1 MSVFDG
7 FVPSV
12 FHGAPEPDIFSV
24 PDVFPT
30 VTWKRERATFVPC
43 GTEAEEPAGV
53 PRPAALVFPFYGDRV
68 VLADIAHR
76 GWCIPS
82 GHLEAGETAEDAVR
96 RESVEE
102 AGATLG
108 KVAYLGYFVLTDIET
123 GAVRH
128 APTFIAS
135 VQSIGQIPDGTESR
149 GAQLA
154 DVEDVATL
162 YFAWDAL
169 LAAVFALAYAKK
181 SEQLPVGVSV
191 SDLMGGTDATR

>member
-7 FVPSV
+7 
-12 FHGAPEPDIFSV
+12 EPDIFSV

-30 VTWKRERATFVPC
+30 VRWKNETATFVPC
-43 GTEAEEPAGV
+43 RTEGDEPTGF

-68 VLADIAHR
+68 VLADIETR

-82 GHLEAGETAEDAVR
+82 GHLEPRESAEDAVR

-108 KVAYLGYFVLTDIET
+108 KVAYLGYFVLTDRVT
-123 GAVRH
+123 GVVRH

-135 VQSIGQIPDGTESR
+135 VSSIGQIPDGTESR

-154 DVEDVATL
+154 NVEDVAAL

-169 LAAVFALAYAKK
+169 LAAVFALAY
-181 SEQLPVGVSV
+181 EQKAERLPVGLSV
-191 SDLMGGTDATR
+191 SDLIGGTNADV

>member
-7 FVPSV
+7 E
-12 FHGAPEPDIFSV
+12 AEIFWV

-30 VTWKRERATFVPC
+30 VQWKNETATFVPC
-43 GTEAEEPAGV
+43 LSESEEPTGV
-53 PRPAALVFPFYGDRV
+53 ARPAALVFPFYGDRV
-68 VLADIAHR
+68 VLADIETR

-108 KVAYLGYFVLTDIET
+108 KVAYLGYFVLTDRVT
-123 GAVRH
+123 GVVRH

-135 VQSIGQIPDGTESR
+135 VSSIGQIPDGTESR
-149 GAQLA
+149 GATLA
-154 DVEDVATL
+154 NVEDVATL

-181 SEQLPVGVSV
+181 AERLPVGVSV
-191 SDLMGGTDATR
+191 SDLMEKL